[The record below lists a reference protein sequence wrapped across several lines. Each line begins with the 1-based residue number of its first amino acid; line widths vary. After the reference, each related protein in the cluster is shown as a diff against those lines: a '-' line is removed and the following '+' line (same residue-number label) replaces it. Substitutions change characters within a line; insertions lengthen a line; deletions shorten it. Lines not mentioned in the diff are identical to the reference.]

1 MNMIAGIKK
10 SYQRK
15 ENSKVLKSRFQEKNG
30 FDKRVYES
38 TTITEKYPER
48 VPIICER
55 ICKNVP
61 ELDRTKYLC
70 PRDLSFANFMYV
82 IRKRMKLEPE
92 KALYLFVNDKMIPC
106 SKVLGEIYEKEKNA
120 DGFLYIRYGGETTFG

>member
-1 MNMIAGIKK
+1 MIALIKK
-10 SYQRK
+10 KYIRN
-15 ENSKVLKSRFQEKNG
+15 ENNKVLKSMFQEKHG
-30 FDKRVYES
+30 YDKRLNES
-38 TTITEKYPER
+38 TIITEKYPGR
-48 VPIICER
+48 VPIVCER

-61 ELDRTKYLC
+61 ELNRTKYLC
-70 PRDLSFANFMYV
+70 PMDMSFANFMYV
-82 IRKRMKLEPE
+82 IRRRMKLEPE

>member
-1 MNMIAGIKK
+1 MISLIKK
-10 SYQRK
+10 RYERN
-15 ENSKVLKSRFQEKNG
+15 ENSKVLKSNFQANNDYEKRLN
-30 FDKRVYES
+30 ES
-38 TTITEKYPER
+38 STITEKYPER

-61 ELDRTKYLC
+61 ELNRKKYLC

-82 IRKRMKLEPE
+82 IRKRMKLESE

-106 SKVLGEIYEKEKNA
+106 SKVLGEIYEKEKNK

>member
-1 MNMIAGIKK
+1 MRERNENKK
-10 SYQRK
+10 ILESKFQNNNSY
-15 ENSKVLKSRFQEKNG
+15 
-30 FDKRVYES
+30 DKRLGES
-38 TTITEKYPER
+38 STISEKYPER

-61 ELDRTKYLC
+61 ELKRTKYLC

-92 KALYLFVNDKMIPC
+92 KALYLFVNNKMIPC
-106 SKVLGEIYEKEKNA
+106 SKVLGEIYEKEKDA
-120 DGFLYIRYGGETTFG
+120 DGFLYIRYGGESTFG